1 MPEFTANLLAP
12 ILIFVYLLTID
23 VRMAFVALIPMA
35 LGAVFAVGFFS
46 GYDESYQKTI
56 KTTKVLNDTAVEYV
70 NGIEVIKAFSKTEG
84 SYQKFVTAAKNNAA
98 PFVTWM
104 KRCAVRE
111 FMDKGF
117 RGASL
122 RKIVKDA
129 GVTTGAFYKYY
140 PTKEALFEG
149 LVGPVAAGVSGI
161 WGSSYRSFLAQT
173 PPEQVSNMREH
184 NAVGTREMVDYIYE
198 HHDLMKLLLLAS
210 EGTRYATFVHDLA
223 LKQENAILSFMATQR
238 EGGVE
243 VPEIDAEF
251 VHMIASGMFSA
262 SFEVVLHNMDKES
275 AYRRIHLLEE
285 FHNAGWERVL
295 GVWF

>member
-1 MPEFTANLLAP
+1 MEN
-12 ILIFVYLLTID
+12 
-23 VRMAFVALIPMA
+23 
-35 LGAVFAVGFFS
+35 S
-46 GYDESYQKTI
+46 
-56 KTTKVLNDTAVEYV
+56 TKEK
-70 NGIEVIKAFSKTEG
+70 IE
-84 SYQKFVTAAKNNAA
+84 
-98 PFVTWM
+98 
-104 KRCAVRE
+104 RCAVRE

-140 PTKEALFEG
+140 PTKEALLEG

-161 WGSSYRSFLAQT
+161 WDASYRSFLAQT
-173 PPEQVSNMREH
+173 PPEQASNMREH
-184 NAVGTREMVDYIYE
+184 NAAGTREMVDYIYE
-198 HHDLMKLLLLAS
+198 HHDLMKLLLSAS

-223 LKQENAILSFMATQR
+223 LKQENAILSFIATQR
-238 EGGVE
+238 ESGVE
-243 VPEIDAEF
+243 VPEVDAEF

-262 SFEVVLHNMDKES
+262 SFEVVLHDMDKES

-295 GVWF
+295 GMQFKERGHDFVASCQSPCLSPYNPDVLTPIKRPDCMETNTGEQTPWQRP